1 MQIRIEMAEGSPPSL
16 KQVTKNKCQLL
27 LLSLVRQNHQQSQIV
42 DSAKEA
48 MGHFCPEFHWKTVD
62 DR

>member
-42 DSAKEA
+42 DSAK
-48 MGHFCPEFHWKTVD
+48 
-62 DR
+62 